1 MATRRREPATLERRL
16 GDACAAAVVRRI
28 ERERAATADPTPRG
42 RKAARAAVRRIET
55 AAHALALMLADRD
68 NAWTLSTASARREL
82 PDWWPTPEDGR
93 SNATARFERLAG
105 ELRELEAVA
114 GAAAAMIPGTPGEL
128 PNLRRA
134 ALVRDL
140 ALTLAKHG
148 HAPSDGS
155 DSRLV
160 AALRHAWELLAI
172 EGDARHYLRDLSERG
187 GIDFPAL
194 RVIARGARQ
203 SADTERTRG
212 GRSKQNGAD
221 PPP

>member
-1 MATRRREPATLERRL
+1 MATRRRKPAKVEQRL
-16 GDACAAAVVRRI
+16 GAACAAAVARRI
-28 ERERAATADPTPRG
+28 ERERATPADPEPRG
-42 RKAARAAVRRIET
+42 QKAVRAKLQKKIVKE
-55 AAHALALMLADRD
+55 HALAKVLADRE

-93 SNATARFERLAG
+93 SNAAARFERLAG

-128 PNLRRA
+128 PNWRRA

-140 ALTLAKHG
+140 ALILAKHG

-160 AALRHAWELLAI
+160 AALRHAWERLAI
-172 EGDARHYLRDLSERG
+172 DRDARHYLRDLSERG

-212 GRSKQNGAD
+212 GRSKQTGAD

>member
-1 MATRRREPATLERRL
+1 MATRRREPATLEQRL
-16 GDACAAAVVRRI
+16 GAACAAAVARRI
-28 ERERAATADPTPRG
+28 ERERATPADPEPRG
-42 RKAARAAVRRIET
+42 RKAVRAKLQKIVK
-55 AAHALALMLADRD
+55 AAHALERLLADRD
-68 NAWTLSTASARREL
+68 NVWTLSTASARREL

-93 SNATARFERLAG
+93 SNAAARFERLAG

-128 PNLRRA
+128 PNWRRA

-140 ALTLAKHG
+140 ALILAKHG
-148 HAPSDGS
+148 RAPSDGS
-155 DSRLV
+155 DSRLM
-160 AALRHAWELLAI
+160 AALRHAWARLAI

-212 GRSKQNGAD
+212 GRSKQENAD